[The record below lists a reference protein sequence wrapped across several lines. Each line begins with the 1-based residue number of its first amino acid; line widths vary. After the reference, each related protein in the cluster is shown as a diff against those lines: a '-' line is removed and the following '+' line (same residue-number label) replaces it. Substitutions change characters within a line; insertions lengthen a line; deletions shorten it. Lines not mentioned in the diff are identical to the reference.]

1 MHLLGR
7 TIYPTTTT
15 ATTAATAAATAA
27 AAAAATAPATAPA
40 PAPAT
45 ITITTRLGPY
55 SHAYFNST
63 KHAKTNSFTSQTGQ
77 KHVTNS

>member
-1 MHLLGR
+1 MHLVGR

-15 ATTAATAAATAA
+15 ATTAATAAATP
-27 AAAAATAPATAPA
+27 AAAAATATAT
-40 PAPAT
+40 AT

-55 SHAYFNST
+55 PHAYFNSA
-63 KHAKTNSFTSQTGQ
+63 KHAKTNSFTRQTGQ

>member
-27 AAAAATAPATAPA
+27 AAAATAPA
-40 PAPAT
+40 PATAT

-55 SHAYFNST
+55 PHAYFNSA